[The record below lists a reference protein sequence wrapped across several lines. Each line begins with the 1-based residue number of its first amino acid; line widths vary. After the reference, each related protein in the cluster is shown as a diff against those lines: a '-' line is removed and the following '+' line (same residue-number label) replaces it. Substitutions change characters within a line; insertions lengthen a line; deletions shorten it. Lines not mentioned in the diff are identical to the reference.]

1 MCLWLSYEGQIIN
14 ANKKTREAL
23 GYTQEEIR
31 QFKIKDL
38 LFHTNWSAILSK
50 LSQTNRILL
59 ETDLAGKQGRRFTV
73 KMDLTLVNL
82 EDKKIIGA
90 SVKMIHPIPKPQ
102 SRPVGGTR
110 SSDPSLNFLIGQSP
124 IFKKMIARIRQAG
137 PSASTVMI
145 TGETGSG
152 KELVAKGLHI
162 LSSRANGPFIKV
174 NCAALPDHLIE
185 GELFGH
191 EAGAFTGAVKRK
203 KGRFE
208 LADKGTILLD
218 EVGELPLHLQAKL
231 LRVLQERSFERLG
244 GSETIISDVRII
256 AATNRNLLKMVQM
269 GTFREDLYY
278 RLNVVQIESPPLR
291 KRREDIPE
299 LVHHFIK
306 KYSTQS
312 NKRFSHIPQKAMVQI
327 STYSFPGNVRE
338 LENLVER
345 AVVLSS
351 GEELNLGEIFQGVT
365 KMPIGTFPSLDEI
378 QKQHILKAIRR
389 CGGKISGPG
398 GAAQLLGV
406 NNKTL
411 YSKMKRLG
419 IDPKNQKN

>member
-1 MCLWLSYEGQIIN
+1 
-14 ANKKTREAL
+14 
-23 GYTQEEIR
+23 
-31 QFKIKDL
+31 
-38 LFHTNWSAILSK
+38 
-50 LSQTNRILL
+50 
-59 ETDLAGKQGRRFTV
+59 
-73 KMDLTLVNL
+73 
-82 EDKKIIGA
+82 
-90 SVKMIHPIPKPQ
+90 
-102 SRPVGGTR
+102 
-110 SSDPSLNFLIGQSP
+110 
-124 IFKKMIARIRQAG
+124 
-137 PSASTVMI
+137 
-145 TGETGSG
+145 
-152 KELVAKGLHI
+152 
-162 LSSRANGPFIKV
+162 
-174 NCAALPDHLIE
+174 
-185 GELFGH
+185 
-191 EAGAFTGAVKRK
+191 
-203 KGRFE
+203 
-208 LADKGTILLD
+208 LLD

-244 GSETIISDVRII
+244 GSETVTSDVRIL